1 MVWPWNRSGLNTDWY
16 GISRLPQL
24 LSSPGPPGRRC
35 GLHPIIVHYITNNDQ
50 LAINDNG
57 STPVTEPTTITV
69 ETRGPIDLLTL
80 NRPAELNAV
89 SPAMIAELTGY
100 FSALHDR
107 PATRVVIL
115 RGNGPHFSA
124 GADLGTD
131 AFAAPGNGRP
141 QRQLK
146 MQQNYSGVIRLMRSC
161 PQPIVGLAHGAAC
174 GAGFSFLLACDVRFA
189 APDARMNA
197 AYIKI
202 GVGGCDMGSGY
213 LLPRLVGLS
222 VASEFLLTGR
232 FIKAER
238 AQAIGLVSDIV
249 APDALL
255 ARGIAFAEEMLRVSP
270 MGLRMTK
277 QALNTLID
285 APSLDAAL
293 MIEDRQQVILLETA
307 DHAEAVAAFRERREP
322 TYSDQ

>member
-1 MVWPWNRSGLNTDWY
+1 M
-16 GISRLPQL
+16 
-24 LSSPGPPGRRC
+24 
-35 GLHPIIVHYITNNDQ
+35 
-50 LAINDNG
+50 
-57 STPVTEPTTITV
+57 TEPTTITV

>member
-1 MVWPWNRSGLNTDWY
+1 M
-16 GISRLPQL
+16 
-24 LSSPGPPGRRC
+24 
-35 GLHPIIVHYITNNDQ
+35 
-50 LAINDNG
+50 
-57 STPVTEPTTITV
+57 TEPTTITV
-69 ETRGPIDLLTL
+69 ETRGQIDILTL

-89 SPAMIAELTGY
+89 SPGMIAELTGY

-131 AFAAPGNGRP
+131 AFAAPGKGRP

-222 VASEFLLTGR
+222 VASEYLLTGR

-238 AQAIGLVSDIV
+238 AQAIGLVSDV
-249 APDALL
+249 VPTDELF
-255 ARGIAFAEEMLRVSP
+255 ARGIGFAEEMLRVSP

-322 TYSDQ
+322 IYTDQ